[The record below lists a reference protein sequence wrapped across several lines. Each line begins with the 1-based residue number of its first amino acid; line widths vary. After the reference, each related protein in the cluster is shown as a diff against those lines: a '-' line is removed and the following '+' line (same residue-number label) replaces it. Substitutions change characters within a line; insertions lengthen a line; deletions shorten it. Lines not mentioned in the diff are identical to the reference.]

1 MPVVSLAKIGGA
13 IMGLGRGLSAALVV
27 LFLLMLPPA
36 AQTPPDPPTTSPLV
50 LKMVG
55 PGVYAAINGPTING
69 DSNAGFIVG
78 DDAVL
83 VVDSFYDPNTAKLLL
98 SEIRKIT
105 PKPIRYLVN
114 THYHLDHVAGDQVFK
129 DAGAI
134 IVAHRNVRAWMRSE
148 NLHFV
153 GPGDPAL
160 RARIAQLPLP
170 DLVTDSPIT
179 LWLGARRI
187 DIRPAEGHTGGD
199 LVVGV
204 PDAKVLFCG
213 DLLWRIPPN
222 IVDGTVSKW
231 IATERAF
238 EQLPDASSMIFVP
251 GHGDVA
257 TVKDVAI
264 FRGYLMDLVSL
275 TAAGRDRGL
284 KGDALTADVVPKLQA
299 SHSDYPTPARVISRE
314 VTSMEQELDGTKRV
328 PQPVP

>member
-1 MPVVSLAKIGGA
+1 
-13 IMGLGRGLSAALVV
+13 
-27 LFLLMLPPA
+27 
-36 AQTPPDPPTTSPLV
+36 V

-69 DSNAGFIVG
+69 DSNAGFVIG

-98 SEIRKIT
+98 GEIRKIT

-134 IVAHRNVRAWMRSE
+134 IVAHRNVRDWIRPD
-148 NLHFV
+148 NLRMV
-153 GPGDPAL
+153 GQQADAAL
-160 RARIAQLPLP
+160 KARIAGLPLP

-231 IATERAF
+231 IDTDRSF
-238 EQLPDASSMIFVP
+238 EQLPDAASMVFVP

-257 TVKDVAI
+257 TAKDVAI
-264 FRGYLMDLVSL
+264 FRGYLTDLRSL
-275 TAAGRDRGL
+275 TEAGRKKGL
-284 KGDALTADVVPKLQA
+284 KGDDLAADVVAKLQA
-299 SHSDYPTPARVISRE
+299 SHSDYPTPTRIISRE
-314 VTSMEQELDGTKRV
+314 VLSMEQELDGTKRV
-328 PQPVP
+328 PQPEP